1 MKCLSLHEG
10 EPGHHFQVRSHTLCR
25 SSLSATNSSFC
36 VTWCQFIFVH
46 YIWGWF
52 NWTILFFFFSLGLW
66 KFTVF
71 TCTLMVSILNWKRLM
86 FLVNIYM
93 IFCERKYDEPYSMFT
108 GHVRHWNERCA
119 RISEEHGRHAVCPGS
134 QSLRNQY
141 CVRWGKVHTWDM
153 TVRRQK
159 QRALVDHVG
168 GWGGRSTGV
177 QKTHGRCR
185 YLPDSQSLW
194 HAHGLR
200 WGSASRFGD
209 VLLHVFFVQ
218 KQWGVRVDPVRVCR

>member
-1 MKCLSLHEG
+1 MKASLG
-10 EPGHHFQVRSHTLCR
+10 IISKWDLTLFVVPR
-25 SSLSATNSSFC
+25 FLLLIAPFAWRDANLYLFIISGIGSIG
-36 VTWCQFIFVH
+36 QF
-46 YIWGWF
+46 YC
-52 NWTILFFFFSLGLW
+52 FFSLGLW

-108 GHVRHWNERCA
+108 GHVRHWNERCP
-119 RISEEHGRHAVCPGS
+119 RISQEHGRHAVCPGS

-141 CVRWGKVHTWDM
+141 CVRWGKVHTWEM

-185 YLPDSQSLW
+185 YLSDSQSLW

-218 KQWGVRVDPVRVCR
+218 KQWGVRVDPVRVCW